1 MSDFKLWG
9 AAMTEKVVA
18 YDPRKLSP
26 RELAVYATLL
36 LQLGGILFAAGKF
49 SEAVEAIKETVAEM
63 KLANATFAAELTN
76 HDRAIIRLEG
86 RVNQL
91 EGR

>member
-1 MSDFKLWG
+1 
-9 AAMTEKVVA
+9 MTEKAVA
-18 YDPRKLSP
+18 YDPRKLTP

-49 SEAVEAIKETVAEM
+49 SEAVDAIEQTVSEM
-63 KLANATFAAELTN
+63 KVVNSTFAAELTS

-91 EGR
+91 ERR